1 MKTSMNK
8 LILAAA
14 ALAIVTAPSFA
25 LAKTY
30 DCTKPGN
37 ANKAQCKAAVAA
49 ANATPTT
56 VGKKPAA
63 ILTTITPAKVAGKP
77 ATSLTTTVTTAK
89 GGTMKACA
97 SQWDSL
103 SPTQKGVYN
112 TQATTMKSKKG
123 GKLSGYNVFTGE
135 CMKKK

>member
-1 MKTSMNK
+1 MRK

-14 ALAIVTAPSFA
+14 ALAIVTAPGLA
-25 LAKTY
+25 LAKNY

-49 ANATPTT
+49 GTASPTT
-56 VGKKPAA
+56 VGAKPAA
-63 ILTTITPAKVAGKP
+63 ILTTATPAKVGGKP
-77 ATSLTTTVTTAK
+77 ATALTTTVTTAK

-97 SQWDSL
+97 AQWDAL
-103 SPTQKGVYN
+103 SDTQKGVYK

>member
-1 MKTSMNK
+1 MNK

-14 ALAIVTAPSFA
+14 ALAIVAAPGLS
-25 LAKTY
+25 LAKNY

-56 VGKKPAA
+56 VGAKGAA
-63 ILTTITPAKVAGKP
+63 ILTTATPAKVGGKP
-77 ATSLTTTVTTAK
+77 ATAMTTTVTTAK

-103 SPTQKGVYN
+103 SANQKGVYN

>member
-1 MKTSMNK
+1 MRH

-14 ALAIVTAPSFA
+14 AVALLATPGLA
-25 LAKTY
+25 LAKNY

-49 ANATPTT
+49 ATATPTT
-56 VGKKPAA
+56 VGAKPAA
-63 ILTTITPAKVAGKP
+63 ILTTVTPAKVGGKP
-77 ATSLTTTVTTAK
+77 ATAMTTTVTTAK

-97 SQWDSL
+97 TQWDSL
-103 SPTQKGVYN
+103 SATQKGVYN

>member
-1 MKTSMNK
+1 MRQ

-14 ALAIVTAPSFA
+14 AAAMLAAPGLA
-25 LAKTY
+25 LAKNY

-37 ANKAQCKAAVAA
+37 ANKAQCKAAAVPAKTATLAGQPAA
-49 ANATPTT
+49 AVTASAPTKL
-56 VGKKPAA
+56 G
-63 ILTTITPAKVAGKP
+63 GKP
-77 ATSLTTTVTTAK
+77 ATSMVKTATTAS

-97 SQWDSL
+97 AQWDAL
-103 SPTQKGVYN
+103 SDTQKAAYK
-112 TQATTMKSKKG
+112 TQAAGMKSKKG

>member
-1 MKTSMNK
+1 MNK

-14 ALAIVTAPSFA
+14 ALALIASPGLT
-25 LAKTY
+25 LAKAAPKY
-30 DCTKPGN
+30 DCTKKGN
-37 ANKAQCKAAVAA
+37 ANKAECKAAVAGA
-49 ANATPTT
+49 AATPTT
-56 VGKKPAA
+56 VGTKPAA
-63 ILTTITPAKVAGKP
+63 ILTTVTPAKVGGKP
-77 ATSLTTTVTTAK
+77 ATSLATTLTTAK

-97 SQWDSL
+97 TQWDSL

-112 TQATTMKSKKG
+112 TQATTMKSKSG

>member
-1 MKTSMNK
+1 MNK

-14 ALAIVTAPSFA
+14 ALAIVAAPSLSFA
-25 LAKTY
+25 INY

-49 ANATPTT
+49 AAATPTT
-56 VGKKPAA
+56 VGAKPAA
-63 ILTTITPAKVAGKP
+63 IMTTVTPAKVAGKP
-77 ATSLTTTVTTAK
+77 ATAMTTTVTTAK

-97 SQWDSL
+97 AQWDSL
-103 SPTQKGVYN
+103 SATQKGVYN
-112 TQATTMKSKKG
+112 TQATTMKSKTG
-123 GKLSGYNVFTGE
+123 GKLSGYNVFTGQ

>member
-1 MKTSMNK
+1 MRK

-14 ALAIVTAPSFA
+14 ALALMAAPGLA
-25 LAKTY
+25 LAKNY

-37 ANKAQCKAAVAA
+37 ANKAQCKAQAA
-49 ANATPTT
+49 AAASTVKNTPA
-56 VGKKPAA
+56 GPAA
-63 ILTTITPAKVAGKP
+63 TMTASAPAKLSGKP
-77 ATSLTTTVTTAK
+77 ATSMVKTTTTAA

-97 SQWDSL
+97 TQWDAL
-103 SPTQKGVYN
+103 SPTQKDAYKK
-112 TQATTMKSKKG
+112 QAEGMKSKKG

>member
-1 MKTSMNK
+1 MRK

-14 ALAIVTAPSFA
+14 ALAILAAPGLA
-25 LAKTY
+25 LAKNY

-37 ANKAQCKAAVAA
+37 ANKAQCKAAVATA
-49 ANATPTT
+49 ASTVTPSGAAAVTT
-56 VGKKPAA
+56 TQAAKKPLFGKKAA
-63 ILTTITPAKVAGKP
+63 A
-77 ATSLTTTVTTAK
+77 TTTTTTATTAS
-89 GGTMKACA
+89 GSTMKDCA
-97 SQWDSL
+97 AQWDKL
-103 SPTQKGVYN
+103 TDTQKGAYK

>member
-1 MKTSMNK
+1 MRK

-14 ALAIVTAPSFA
+14 ALAIVTAPGLA
-25 LAKTY
+25 LAKNY

-49 ANATPTT
+49 GAADTTT
-56 VGKKPAA
+56 VGAKPAA
-63 ILTTITPAKVAGKP
+63 ILTTATPAKVHGKP
-77 ATSLTTTVTTAK
+77 ATALTTTVTTAK

-97 SQWDSL
+97 TQWDAL
-103 SPTQKGVYN
+103 SDAQKGVYK

>member
-1 MKTSMNK
+1 MNK

-14 ALAIVTAPSFA
+14 ALALIASPGLT
-25 LAKTY
+25 LAKAAPKY
-30 DCTKPGN
+30 DCTN
-37 ANKAQCKAAVAA
+37 V
-49 ANATPTT
+49 
-56 VGKKPAA
+56 
-63 ILTTITPAKVAGKP
+63 TPAKVGGKP
-77 ATSLTTTVTTAK
+77 ATSLTTTLTTAK

-97 SQWDSL
+97 TQWDSL

-112 TQATTMKSKKG
+112 TQATTMKSKSG